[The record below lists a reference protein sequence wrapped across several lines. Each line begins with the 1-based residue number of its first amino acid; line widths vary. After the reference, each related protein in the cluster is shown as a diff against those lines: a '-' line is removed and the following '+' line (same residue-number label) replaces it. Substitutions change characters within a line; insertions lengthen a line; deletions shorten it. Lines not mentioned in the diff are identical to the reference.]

1 VHALRGPDRGVQRVD
16 RDRRRR
22 QIRIAAP
29 EVDEPRPGLR
39 ARKRCRSDDPR
50 EVLLRK
56 AGEELGT
63 AANVQDV

>member
-1 VHALRGPDRGVQRVD
+1 VHALRGLDRRVQRVD
-16 RDRRRR
+16 RDRGRR
-22 QIRIAAP
+22 QIRVAAP

-39 ARKRCRSDDPR
+39 ARKRRRGDDPR
-50 EVLLRK
+50 EVLLRE